1 MDHRQDI
8 INQAKAA
15 KKASL
20 RLRQLS
26 TPSKNQALL
35 SIAEALDQK
44 RTAIIEANQKDLAR
58 ASRLAQPLQRRLRL
72 DEHGIDALLAGVRA
86 VASLPDPVGE
96 IGKMSRRPNGLR
108 IATMRIPI
116 GVICCIYE
124 SRPNVTVNIAALALK
139 SGNACIVRG
148 GKEVSGTNTV
158 LVDIIKEAVSAHGIP
173 KEFVQH
179 IEPIDHNAISTLA
192 GLSDYIDVMIPR
204 GGEDLIDVVTKH
216 ATMPVLRH
224 RKGVTHIY
232 VDRDADLDKAGKII
246 VNAKT
251 SNPSVCNSLE
261 KVLIDSAIA
270 TRAVPHIVTVLQAAG
285 VEVRG
290 CEETRRYAPVVP
302 ATPEDWSREYLD
314 YIIALKIVDGI
325 DAAMEHIARFGTGL
339 ADGIVTEHYGRA
351 WQFLTG
357 VDSAATYVNASTRFT
372 DGGEFGLG
380 AEIGIS
386 TSKIHGMGPMGLE
399 ALTTTKYIVFG
410 DGQIRE

>member
-1 MDHRQDI
+1 MDHTQDI

-20 RLRQLS
+20 QLRQLS
-26 TPSKNQALL
+26 TQSKNQALF

-44 RTAIIEANQKDLAR
+44 RAAIIEANQKDLAR

-124 SRPNVTVNIAALALK
+124 SRPNVTVDIAALALK

-158 LVDIIKEAVSAHGIP
+158 LVDIIKEAVSAHDIP

-179 IEPIDHNAISTLA
+179 IAPIDHNAIPILA

-232 VDRDADLDKAGKII
+232 VDRDADLGKAGKII

-270 TRAVPHIVTVLQAAG
+270 SRAVPYIFAALQAAG

-290 CEETRRYAPVVP
+290 CEETRRYAPIVP

-339 ADGIVTEHYGRA
+339 TDGIVTEHYGRA

-372 DGGEFGLG
+372 AGGEFGLG

-399 ALTTTKYIVFG
+399 SLTTTKYIVFG